1 MVAIQAALFLLLSQ
15 DLGDTRIP
23 AGTRVDATLESS
35 VKTASSTAGEPVFAV
50 VTKPIQSAGR
60 IVVPR
65 GSRLAGRVETIE
77 PAGHS
82 NAGRVR
88 LAFREIQFP
97 DGRRTSTWI
106 TDSFSASPPNRKL
119 RYALFISIGAAGGG
133 LIGGKSARVAGI
145 LGGTII
151 GFTLANNS
159 GNDKLPDL
167 VLEPGRLLRLQLGED
182 LRLGDEGA
190 APSSP

>member
-1 MVAIQAALFLLLSQ
+1 
-15 DLGDTRIP
+15 
-23 AGTRVDATLESS
+23 
-35 VKTASSTAGEPVFAV
+35 V
-50 VTKPIQSAGR
+50 VTESIQSGGS
-60 IVVPR
+60 IVVPK

-77 PAGHS
+77 PAGRS

-97 DGRRTSTWI
+97 DGRKISTWI
-106 TDSFSASPPNRKL
+106 TDSFSASQPNSKL
-119 RYALFISIGAAGGG
+119 RYALFIGVGAAGGG
-133 LIGGKSARVAGI
+133 LIGGKGARVAGI

-151 GFTLANNS
+151 GFTLVNNS

-167 VLEPGRLLRLQLGED
+167 VLEPGRLLHLQFSED
-182 LRLGDEGA
+182 LKLGDEGA